1 MLESGMPSADL
12 DSAPSAFL
20 EALVPLASLSSLGD
34 LICSAA
40 YGLFALYFAQRL
52 LRGSVPVTALALVFL
67 AALATSSIWAGVALV
82 DSLSHWSDRLPTWV
96 GPSLDL
102 LRFALWFAFLL
113 MLLPPSRR
121 GGGLDWVRP
130 ASAVGVLVQLAL
142 ILVAESQSPGS
153 LARPQAFASL
163 GLAVL
168 GLVLVEQMLRN
179 ATADARWN
187 AKPFCLGL
195 GGIFVF
201 DLFIGSQAAL
211 FQRFDGDAVSV
222 RSLVHAA
229 AVPLLYVASRRHG
242 DWLGKLHVSRA
253 AVFHSAALLL
263 VGAYLLMVAG
273 VGYYVR
279 YTGGQWGRALSVALV
294 FVALVALALLV
305 ASGSMRSRLRVYI
318 SKNFFSYR
326 YDYREE
332 WLRFTQL
339 LSSSAEPQHT
349 AETVVRALAN
359 LVESPSGMLWLQR
372 SAEADFVQAARWNL
386 PAQPGSEARDGALAT
401 FWRERAWIIDVDEWR
416 ERRDAYPG
424 LELLPDWLVEE
435 SRCWLIVPLLV
446 REALIGFVVLGK
458 PRVVVELN
466 WEVRDL
472 LRTAASQASGY
483 LAQAQATEA
492 LLEARKFDAFN
503 RMSAFVVHDLK
514 NIVTQLSLMM
524 KNAKRL
530 RDNPEFQQDML
541 DTVENS
547 LEKMRQL
554 MLQLREGDKP
564 HGLASGVDL
573 EQIAKRLAGAAASKG
588 RALELDLQPGV
599 STRGHAERVERVLG
613 HIVQNAFDA
622 TPASGHVGLALDA
635 QGSQARVRVTDTGC
649 GMSEDFI
656 QNRLFKPFQTTKAS
670 GMGIGAHESYQ
681 YVQELGGK
689 ISVQS
694 ELNRGTTVTLLLP
707 LFHAQ
712 DDVPLAALEV
722 R

>member
-1 MLESGMPSADL
+1 
-12 DSAPSAFL
+12 
-20 EALVPLASLSSLGD
+20 AL
-34 LICSAA
+34 
-40 YGLFALYFAQRL
+40 
-52 LRGSVPVTALALVFL
+52 T
-67 AALATSSIWAGVALV
+67 
-82 DSLSHWSDRLPTWV
+82 
-96 GPSLDL
+96 
-102 LRFALWFAFLL
+102 LL
-113 MLLPPSRR
+113 M
-121 GGGLDWVRP
+121 
-130 ASAVGVLVQLAL
+130 
-142 ILVAESQSPGS
+142 
-153 LARPQAFASL
+153 
-163 GLAVL
+163 
-168 GLVLVEQMLRN
+168 
-179 ATADARWN
+179 
-187 AKPFCLGL
+187 
-195 GGIFVF
+195 
-201 DLFIGSQAAL
+201 
-211 FQRFDGDAVSV
+211 
-222 RSLVHAA
+222 
-229 AVPLLYVASRRHG
+229 
-242 DWLGKLHVSRA
+242 
-253 AVFHSAALLL
+253 
-263 VGAYLLMVAG
+263 
-273 VGYYVR
+273 
-279 YTGGQWGRALSVALV
+279 
-294 FVALVALALLV
+294 

-339 LSSSAEPQHT
+339 LSGSAEPQHT

-359 LVESPSGMLWLQR
+359 LVESPSGMLWLPR
-372 SAEADFVQAARWNL
+372 AAGGDFVQAARWNL
-386 PAQPGSEARDGALAT
+386 PAELGSEAHDGPLAT
-401 FWRERAWIIDVDEWR
+401 FWRERAWIVDVDECR
-416 ERRDAYPG
+416 ERPEAYPG
-424 LELLPDWLVEE
+424 LELPAWLAEE
-435 SRCWLIVPLLV
+435 PRCWLLVPLLV
-446 REALIGFVVLGK
+446 REALIGFAVLGR
-458 PRVVVELN
+458 PRVVVEVN

-483 LAQAQATEA
+483 LDQAQATEA

-564 HGLASGVDL
+564 HGVTSGVDL
-573 EQIAKRLAGAAASKG
+573 EQIAKRLAAAASSKG
-588 RALELDLQPGV
+588 RVLELTLQGGV

-613 HIVQNAFDA
+613 HVVQNAFDA
-622 TPASGHVGLALDA
+622 TPASGRVCLTLDA
-635 QGSQARVRVTDTGC
+635 QGSQARVRVEDSGC

-681 YVQELGGK
+681 YIQELGGK

-712 DDVPLAALEV
+712 ADAPLTALDVQ
-722 R
+722 

>member
-1 MLESGMPSADL
+1 MSEVL
-12 DSAPSAFL
+12 DSLLALSNLSA
-20 EALVPLASLSSLGD
+20 
-34 LICSAA
+34 LIAAIAYGAFAA
-40 YGLFALYFAQRL
+40 YFGLRL
-52 LRGSVPVTALALVFL
+52 SRGGLPVTRVAVVFL
-67 AALATSSIWAGVALV
+67 AALVLSTLWAALALV
-82 DSLSHWSDRLPTWV
+82 DGLLHWSDRLPAWV
-96 GPSLDL
+96 VPTLDV
-102 LRFALWFAFLL
+102 LRFGGWFAFMLL
-113 MLLPPSRR
+113 LLPPPRR
-121 GGGLDWVRP
+121 GSGWGWIRP
-130 ASAVGVLVQLAL
+130 LAAATLLAQLAL
-142 ILVAESQSPGS
+142 VALAESLPLGT
-153 LARPQAFASL
+153 LARPQAFAAL
-163 GLAVL
+163 AIAVL
-168 GLVLVEQMLRN
+168 GLVIVEQMLRN
-179 ATADARWN
+179 ATGDARWN
-187 AKPFCLGL
+187 AKPVCLGL
-195 GGIFVF
+195 ATIFVF

-211 FQRFDGDAVSV
+211 FQHFDGDAVSV
-222 RSLVHAA
+222 RALVHAA
-229 AVPLLYVASRRHG
+229 AVPLLYVASRRHA

-253 AVFHSAALLL
+253 AVFHSATLLL

-279 YTGGQWGRALSVALV
+279 YTSGDWGRALSVALV
-294 FVALVALALLV
+294 FVALVALALLL

-339 LSSSAEPQHT
+339 LSSSTESQNT
-349 AETVVRALAN
+349 SETVVKALAN
-359 LVESPSGMLWLQR
+359 LVESPSGMLWMQR
-372 SAEADFVQAARWNL
+372 SAGADFIQAARWNL
-386 PAQPGSEARDGALAT
+386 PAQAGSEPREGALAT
-401 FWRERAWIIDVDEWR
+401 FWQERAWIIDIDEWR
-416 ERRDAYPG
+416 QRRDAYPG
-424 LELLPDWLVEE
+424 LTLPAWLADEP
-435 SRCWLIVPLLV
+435 RCWLLVPLMV
-446 REALIGFVVLGK
+446 REALTGFVVLGR
-458 PRVVVELN
+458 PRAAVELN

-483 LAQAQATEA
+483 LDQAQATEA

-564 HGLASGVDL
+564 HGVTSGVDL
-573 EQIAKRLAGAAASKG
+573 EQIAKRLAAAASSKG
-588 RALELDLQPGV
+588 RTLELALQPGV
-599 STRGHAERVERVLG
+599 STRGHPERVERVLG
-613 HIVQNAFDA
+613 HVVQNAFDA
-622 TPASGHVGLALDA
+622 TPASGRVILTLDA
-635 QGSQARVRVTDTGC
+635 QGSQARVRVEDTGC
-649 GMSEDFI
+649 GMTEDFI

-681 YVQELGGK
+681 YVHELGGK

-712 DDVPLAALEV
+712 ADAPVTALDVQ
-722 R
+722 

>member
-1 MLESGMPSADL
+1 MFESGMPLAVDS
-12 DSAPSAFL
+12 DSALGAAIDVLAPFL
-20 EALVPLASLSSLGD
+20 SLSSLGD
-34 LICSAA
+34 LICCAA

-52 LRGSVPVTALALVFL
+52 LRGGLPITALALVFL
-67 AALATSSIWAGVALV
+67 AALTTSSIWAGVALM
-82 DSLSHWSDRLPTWV
+82 DGFRHWSDRFPTWIA
-96 GPSLDL
+96 PSLDL
-102 LRFALWFAFLL
+102 LRFGFWFAFML
-113 MLLPPSRR
+113 MLLPPPRR
-121 GGGLDWVRP
+121 GGGLGWVRP
-130 ASAVGVLVQLAL
+130 IVVVVMLAQLAV
-142 ILVAESQSPGS
+142 ILLSESLPPEIM
-153 LARPQAFASL
+153 ARPRAFAAL

-179 ATADARWN
+179 ATGDARWN
-187 AKPFCLGL
+187 AKPVCLGL
-195 GGIFVF
+195 GAIFVF

-211 FQRFDGDAVSV
+211 FQRFDGDAISV
-222 RSLVHAA
+222 RSLVYAA
-229 AVPLLYVASRRHG
+229 AVPLLYVASRRHA

-253 AVFHSAALLL
+253 AVFHSATLLL
-263 VGAYLLMVAG
+263 VGVYLLLVAG

-279 YTGGQWGRALSVALV
+279 YTSGQWGRALSVALV

-305 ASGSMRSRLRVYI
+305 ASGSMRARLRVYI

-339 LSSSAEPQHT
+339 LSSSAQAQHT

-372 SAEADFVQAARWNL
+372 AAGSDFTQAASWNL
-386 PAQPGSEARDGALAT
+386 PGQPGSEARDGSLAQ
-401 FWRERAWIIDVDEWR
+401 FWQGRAWIIDVDEWR
-416 ERRDAYPG
+416 ERRAAYPG
-424 LELLPDWLVEE
+424 LELPHWLTDEP
-435 SRCWLIVPLLV
+435 RCWLLIPLLV
-446 REALIGFVVLGK
+446 RDALIGFVVLGR
-458 PRVVVELN
+458 PRTVVELN

-472 LRTAASQASGY
+472 LRTAANQASGY
-483 LAQAQATEA
+483 LDRAQATEA

-554 MLQLREGDKP
+554 MLQLREGEKP
-564 HGLASGVDL
+564 HGVTSGVDL
-573 EQIAKRLAGAAASKG
+573 EQIAKRLAAAASSKG
-588 RALELDLQPGV
+588 RVLELELKAGV
-599 STRGHAERVERVLG
+599 STRGHIERVERVIG
-613 HIVQNAFDA
+613 HVVQNAFDA
-622 TPASGHVGLALDA
+622 TPVGGRVCLTLDA
-635 QGSQARVRVTDTGC
+635 QGSQARVRVEDSGC

-712 DDVPLAALEV
+712 ADAPLAALDLQ
-722 R
+722 

>member
-1 MLESGMPSADL
+1 MSG
-12 DSAPSAFL
+12 
-20 EALVPLASLSSLGD
+20 LGN
-34 LICSAA
+34 LICCAA

-52 LRGSVPVTALALVFL
+52 LRGGVPVSVLALVFL
-67 AALATSSIWAGVALV
+67 AALIATSCWAGVGLI
-82 DSLSHWSDRLPTWV
+82 DGFRHWSNQLPTWAA
-96 GPSLDL
+96 PALDL
-102 LRFALWFAFLL
+102 LRFSLWFAFML
-113 MLLPPSRR
+113 MLLPKPRR
-121 GGGLDWVRP
+121 GGGLGWLRP
-130 ASAVGVLVQLAL
+130 ITTLVLLAQLGL
-142 ILVAESQSPGS
+142 IFLGEGLPPET
-153 LARPQAFASL
+153 LARPRAFAAL
-163 GLAVL
+163 GIAVL

-179 ATADARWN
+179 ATGDTRWN
-187 AKPFCLGL
+187 AKPVCLGL
-195 GGIFVF
+195 GAIFVF

-211 FQRFDGDAVSV
+211 FQRFDGDAISV

-229 AVPLLYVASRRHG
+229 AVPLLYVASRRHA

-253 AVFHSAALLL
+253 AVFHSATLLL
-263 VGAYLLMVAG
+263 VGAYLLIVAG

-279 YTGGQWGRALSVALV
+279 YTGGHWGRALSLALV
-294 FVALVALALLV
+294 FVAMVALALLV

-339 LSSSAEPQHT
+339 LSGSAEPQHT

-359 LVESPSGMLWLQR
+359 LVESPSGMLWMQR
-372 SAEADFVQAARWNL
+372 AANSDFMQTARWNL
-386 PAQPGSEARDGALAT
+386 PAEIGAEARDGGLAK
-401 FWRERAWIIDVDEWR
+401 FWRERAWIIDLDEWR
-416 ERRDAYPG
+416 ARHDAYPG
-424 LELLPDWLVEE
+424 LELPSWLTDEP
-435 SRCWLIVPLLV
+435 RCWLVVPLLV
-446 REALIGFVVLGK
+446 REALIGFVVLGR
-458 PRVVVELN
+458 PRAMVELN

-483 LAQAQATEA
+483 LDQAQATEA

-554 MLQLREGDKP
+554 MLQLRDGDKP
-564 HGLASGVDL
+564 HGVTSGVDL
-573 EQIAKRLAGAAASKG
+573 EQIAKRLAAAASSKG
-588 RALELDLQPGV
+588 RALELTLQAGV

-613 HIVQNAFDA
+613 HVVQNAFDA
-622 TPASGHVGLALDA
+622 TPASGRVCLTLDA
-635 QGSQARVRVTDTGC
+635 QGSQARVRVEDTGC

-656 QNRLFKPFQTTKAS
+656 QNRLFKPFQTTKSS

-712 DDVPLAALEV
+712 ADSPLAALDV
-722 R
+722 Q

>member
-1 MLESGMPSADL
+1 M
-12 DSAPSAFL
+12 DSAQSAL
-20 EALVPLASLSSLGD
+20 IEALSPLASLSNLGN
-34 LICSAA
+34 LVCCVA
-40 YGLFALYFAQRL
+40 YGLFALYFAWRL
-52 LRGSVPVTALALVFL
+52 WRGNLSVSALAVVFL
-67 AALATSSIWAGVALV
+67 AALAASSLWAGVALV
-82 DSLSHWSDRLPTWV
+82 DGLRHWSHRLPGWV
-96 GPSLDL
+96 VPSLDL
-102 LRFALWFAFLL
+102 LRFGLWFGFML
-113 MLLPPSRR
+113 MLLPPPR
-121 GGGLDWVRP
+121 GGSGLGWMRP
-130 ASAVGVLVQLAL
+130 MAAGIVLVQLGL
-142 ILVAESQSPGS
+142 IMAGERFTPEVLS
-153 LARPQAFASL
+153 RPQGFAAL
-163 GLAVL
+163 ALAVL

-187 AKPFCLGL
+187 AKPVCLGL

-211 FQRFDGDAVSV
+211 FQRFDGDAISV
-222 RSLVHAA
+222 RALVHAA
-229 AVPLLYVASRRHG
+229 AVPLLYVASRRHA

-253 AVFHSAALLL
+253 AVFHSATLLL
-263 VGAYLLMVAG
+263 VGAYLLIVAAA
-273 VGYYVR
+273 GYYVR
-279 YTGGQWGRALSVALV
+279 YTGGDWGRALSVALV
-294 FVALVALALLV
+294 FVALVALALLI
-305 ASGSMRSRLRVYI
+305 ASGSMRARLRVYI

-339 LSSSAEPQHT
+339 LSGSAEPQHT

-359 LVESPSGMLWLQR
+359 LVESPSGMLWMQR
-372 SAEADFVQAARWNL
+372 SAGGDFMQAARWNL
-386 PAQPGSEARDGALAT
+386 PALPVSEARDGGLAT
-401 FWRERAWIIDVDEWR
+401 FWRERAWIIDVQEWR

-424 LELLPDWLVEE
+424 LELPAWLVDEP
-435 SRCWLIVPLLV
+435 RCWLIVPLLV
-446 REALIGFVVLGK
+446 REALTGFVVLGR
-458 PRVVVELN
+458 PRAVFELN

-472 LRTAASQASGY
+472 LRMAASQASGY
-483 LAQAQATEA
+483 LDQAQATEA

-564 HGLASGVDL
+564 HGVTSGVDL
-573 EQIAKRLAGAAASKG
+573 EQIAKGLAAAAASKG
-588 RALELDLQPGV
+588 RVLELELQPGV

-613 HIVQNAFDA
+613 HVVQNAFDA
-622 TPASGHVGLALDA
+622 TPPGGRVCLTLDA
-635 QGSQARVRVTDTGC
+635 EGSQARVRVEDSGC

-712 DDVPLAALEV
+712 VDAPLAVLDT

>member
-1 MLESGMPSADL
+1 MPLTDL
-12 DSAPSAFL
+12 DSSSGAVL
-20 EALVPLASLSSLGD
+20 ETLASIGSLSSLSSVVCGT
-34 LICSAA
+34 A

-52 LRGSVPVTALALVFL
+52 IRGRMPVSALALVFL
-67 AALATSSIWAGVALV
+67 AALVASAAWAGVALL
-82 DSLSHWSDRLPTWV
+82 DDLRHWSDRLPAWLTQ
-96 GPSLDL
+96 GLDL
-102 LRFALWFAFLL
+102 ARFALWFTFLL
-113 MLLPPSRR
+113 MLMPSGQRM
-121 GGGLDWVRP
+121 GGLAWARP
-130 ASAVGVLVQLAL
+130 VAALAVLVQLAL
-142 ILVAESQSPGS
+142 IVVAESQPVGA
-153 LARPQAFASL
+153 LARPQALASL

-179 ATADARWN
+179 ASADARWN
-187 AKPFCLGL
+187 AKPVALGL
-195 GGIFVF
+195 GAIFVF

-222 RSLVHAA
+222 RGLVHAA
-229 AVPLLYVASRRHG
+229 AVPLLYVASRRQG
-242 DWLGKLHVSRA
+242 DWLVKLHVSRA

-263 VGAYLLMVAG
+263 VGGYLLMVAA

-279 YTGGQWGRALSVALV
+279 YTGGHWGRALSVALV
-294 FVALVALALLV
+294 FVALVGLALLV
-305 ASGSMRSRLRVYI
+305 ASGSMRARLRVYI

-339 LSSSAEPQHT
+339 LASSVEPQHT

-372 SAEADFVQAARWNL
+372 SAGADFIQAARWNL
-386 PAQPGSEARDGALAT
+386 PARGGSEPRDGPLGR
-401 FWRERAWIIDVDEWR
+401 FWQERAWIIDLDEWR
-416 ERRDAYPG
+416 ADRAAYPG
-424 LELLPDWLVEE
+424 LDVPDWLVQE
-435 SRCWLIVPLLV
+435 SRCWLLVPLLV
-446 REALIGFVVLGK
+446 REALIGFVVLGR
-458 PRVVVELN
+458 PRAAVELN

-564 HGLASGVDL
+564 HGVTSGVDL
-573 EQIAKRLAGAAASKG
+573 EQIARRLAAAAASKG
-588 RALELDLQPGV
+588 RVLELQLQPGV

-613 HIVQNAFDA
+613 HVVQNAFDA
-622 TPASGHVGLALDA
+622 TPPGGRVCLTLDA
-635 QGSQARVRVTDTGC
+635 EGSQARVRVEDSGC

-694 ELNRGTTVTLLLP
+694 ELNRGTTVTVLLP

-712 DDVPLAALEV
+712 AGEPLAALDA

>member
-1 MLESGMPSADL
+1 MLESRMPSAGL
-12 DSAPSAFL
+12 YSAPGAFI
-20 EALVPLASLSSLGD
+20 EALAPHASLSTLGD
-34 LICSAA
+34 LICCVA

-52 LRGSVPVTALALVFL
+52 VRGSLPVTAPALVFL
-67 AALATSSIWAGVALV
+67 AALTTSAIWAGVALA
-82 DSLSHWSDRLPTWV
+82 DGLRHWSDRLPGWIAP
-96 GPSLDL
+96 GLDL
-102 LRFALWFAFLL
+102 LRFGLWFTFIL
-113 MLLPPSRR
+113 MLLPPARR
-121 GGGLDWVRP
+121 GAGLAWVRP
-130 ASAVGVLVQLAL
+130 VAIVAILAQLTLILAAERLPSDTLIRPLAL
-142 ILVAESQSPGS
+142 S
-153 LARPQAFASL
+153 SL
-163 GLAVL
+163 GIAVL

-187 AKPFCLGL
+187 AKPVCLGL

-211 FQRFDGDAVSV
+211 FQHFDGDAVSV
-222 RSLVHAA
+222 RALVHAA

-253 AVFHSAALLL
+253 AVFHSVALLL
-263 VGAYLLMVAG
+263 VGIYLLIVAG

-305 ASGSMRSRLRVYI
+305 ASGSIRSRLRVYI

-339 LSSSAEPQHT
+339 LSSSTEPEGT

-372 SAEADFVQAARWNL
+372 AADADFVQAARWNL
-386 PAQPGSEARDGALAT
+386 PAHPGSETRDGPLAS
-401 FWRERAWIIDVDEWR
+401 FWRARAWIVDVDEWR
-416 ERRDAYPG
+416 QRRDAYPG
-424 LELLPDWLVEE
+424 LELPAWLVEE
-435 SRCWLIVPLLV
+435 PRCWLVIPLLV
-446 REALIGFVVLGK
+446 REALIGFAVLGR
-458 PRVVVELN
+458 PRAVVELN

-530 RDNPEFQQDML
+530 RNNPEFQQDML

-564 HGLASGVDL
+564 HGVTSGVDL
-573 EQIAKRLAGAAASKG
+573 EQIARRLAAAAASKG
-588 RALELDLQPGV
+588 RVLELELQAGV
-599 STRGHAERVERVLG
+599 STRGHGERVERVLG
-613 HIVQNAFDA
+613 HVVQNAFDA
-622 TPASGHVGLALDA
+622 TPVDGRVCLALDA
-635 QGSQARVRVTDTGC
+635 EGSQARIRVQDSGC
-649 GMSEDFI
+649 GMSQDFI

-712 DDVPLAALEV
+712 ADAPLAELEA

>member
-1 MLESGMPSADL
+1 MLKSRMPDAELMPSSL
-12 DSAPSAFL
+12 
-20 EALVPLASLSSLGD
+20 ALSEPVASFISLGN
-34 LICSAA
+34 LGNLVCCAA
-40 YGLFALYFAQRL
+40 YGVFALYFAQRL
-52 LRGSVPVTALALVFL
+52 LRGRLQRTLPAIVFL
-67 AALATSSIWAGVALV
+67 AALAVSSAWAGVALI
-82 DSLSHWSDRLPTWV
+82 DGLSHWSDRTPTWL
-96 GPSLDL
+96 GPLLDVS
-102 LRFALWFAFLL
+102 RFGLWFVFLVK
-113 MLLPPSRR
+113 LLPR
-121 GGGLDWVRP
+121 
-130 ASAVGVLVQLAL
+130 VGTRTL
-142 ILVAESQSPGS
+142 GW
-153 LARPQAFASL
+153 ARPVV
-163 GLAVL
+163 GLAVSAQAALVLGAEWLPHDALVRPLSFGALALSIL
-168 GLVLVEQMLRN
+168 GLVLVEQLLRGV
-179 ATADARWN
+179 AADARWN
-187 AKPFCLGL
+187 VKPFCLGL
-195 GGIFVF
+195 GGVFVF
-201 DLFIGSQAAL
+201 DLFLGAQAVL
-211 FQRFDGDAVSV
+211 FQRFDGDAASV

-229 AVPLLYVASRRHG
+229 AVPLLYVASQRQG
-242 DWLGKLHVSRA
+242 DWRGRLHLSRT
-253 AVFHSAALLL
+253 AVFHSATLLL
-263 VGAYLLMVAG
+263 VGGYLLVVAG

-279 YTGGQWGRALSVALV
+279 YTGGQWGRALSVVLI
-294 FVALVALALLV
+294 FVALVALMLIV
-305 ASGSMRSRLRVYI
+305 ASGSVRARLRVYI

-332 WLRFTQL
+332 WLRFTAL
-339 LSSSAEPQHT
+339 LASSVEPQHT

-372 SAEADFVQAARWNL
+372 QAGGEFVQAGRWNL
-386 PAQPGSEARDGALAT
+386 PAQPGVEPRDGALAA
-401 FWRERAWIIDVDEWR
+401 FFAERAWIIDVDEWR
-416 ERRDAYPG
+416 QRRDAYPG
-424 LELLPDWLVEE
+424 LELPAWLLDEA
-435 SRCWLIVPLLV
+435 RCWLVLPLQV
-446 REALIGFVVLGK
+446 RETLIGFVVLGR
-458 PRVVVELN
+458 PRAAVELN

-554 MLQLREGDKP
+554 MLQLRQGDKP
-564 HGLASGVDL
+564 HGVTSGVDL
-573 EQIAKRLAGAAASKG
+573 EQIARRLGAAAASKG
-588 RALELDLQPGV
+588 RALELALQAGV
-599 STRGHAERVERVLG
+599 STRGDAERMERVLG
-613 HIVQNAFDA
+613 HVVQNAFDA
-622 TPASGHVGLALDA
+622 TPAGGLVRLSLDA

-649 GMSEDFI
+649 GMSDDFI
-656 QNRLFKPFQTTKAS
+656 QNRLFKPFQTTKVS

-694 ELNRGTTVTLLLP
+694 ELNQGTTVTLLLP

-712 DDVPLAALEV
+712 ADASRARLEL

>member
-1 MLESGMPSADL
+1 MLESRMPPADPQSSSGAVFAAL
-12 DSAPSAFL
+12 AP
-20 EALVPLASLSSLGD
+20 LVSLSSLGD
-34 LICSAA
+34 LICGLA

-52 LRGSVPVTALALVFL
+52 LRGRLPVTALAIVFL
-67 AALATSSIWAGVALV
+67 AALVASAAWAGV
-82 DSLSHWSDRLPTWV
+82 SLDDAFRHWSDKLPGWV
-96 GPSLDL
+96 IAGFDL
-102 LRFALWFAFLL
+102 LRAGLWFVFML

-121 GGGLDWVRP
+121 LGGLGLVRP
-130 ASAVGVLVQLAL
+130 LAVLAVLGQLGLIVLGEQLAPEM
-142 ILVAESQSPGS
+142 VV
-153 LARPQAFASL
+153 RPQALASL
-163 GLAVL
+163 AVAVL
-168 GLVLVEQMLRN
+168 GLVLVEQVLRN
-179 ATADARWN
+179 ASPDGRWN
-187 AKPFCLGL
+187 AKPVCLGL
-195 GGIFVF
+195 GAIFVF
-201 DLFIGSQAAL
+201 DLFIASQTVL
-211 FQRFDGDAVSV
+211 FAHFDGDAVSV

-229 AVPLLYVASRRHG
+229 AVPLLFVASRRHA

-253 AVFHSAALLL
+253 AVFHSATLLL
-263 VGAYLLMVAG
+263 VGVYLLMVAA

-279 YTGGQWGRALSVALV
+279 YTGGQWGRALSLALV
-294 FVALVALALLV
+294 FVALVALTLLV
-305 ASGSMRSRLRVYI
+305 GSGSVRSRLRVYI
-318 SKNFFSYR
+318 SKNFYSYR

-332 WLRFTQL
+332 WLRFTRL

-372 SAEADFVQAARWNL
+372 APNADFVQAARWNL
-386 PAQPGSEARDGALAT
+386 PAQSGSEAREGALSA
-401 FWRERAWIIDVDEWR
+401 FWRERGWIIDVDEWR
-416 ERRDAYPG
+416 RRRDAYPG
-424 LELLPDWLVEE
+424 LELPAWLVEE
-435 SRCWLIVPLLV
+435 ARCWLVVPLLV
-446 REALIGFVVLGK
+446 GEALIGFVVLGR
-458 PRVVVELN
+458 PRAVVELN

-564 HGLASGVDL
+564 HGLTSGVDL
-573 EQIAKRLAGAAASKG
+573 EAIARRLAAAAAGKG
-588 RALELDLQPGV
+588 RVLELDLQPGV

-622 TPASGHVGLALDA
+622 TPAGGFVRLTLDA
-635 QGSQARVRVTDTGC
+635 EGSQARVRVEDSGC

-670 GMGIGAHESYQ
+670 GMGIGAHESHQ

-694 ELNRGTTVTLLLP
+694 ELDRGTTVTLLLP

-712 DDVPLAALEV
+712 ADVPLAALDTA

>member
-1 MLESGMPSADL
+1 MLESRMPSA
-12 DSAPSAFL
+12 PL
-20 EALVPLASLSSLGD
+20 ETSRGALVEAFTPFASLSSLSD
-34 LICSAA
+34 LICSLA

-52 LRGSVPVTALALVFL
+52 LRRRLPVTALALVFL
-67 AALATSSIWAGVALV
+67 AALACSALWAGVALV
-82 DSLSHWSDRLPTWV
+82 DGQRHWSDRLPTWV
-96 GPSLDL
+96 VPSLDL
-102 LRFALWFAFLL
+102 LRFGLWFAFML
-113 MLLPPSRR
+113 MLLPSPRR
-121 GGGLDWVRP
+121 GGGLGLMRP
-130 ASAVGVLVQLAL
+130 VAAVAVAASLAL
-142 ILVAESQSPGS
+142 ILGAEGLAPDA
-153 LARPQAFASL
+153 LARPQAFAAL

-168 GLVLVEQMLRN
+168 GLVLVEQLLRN
-179 ATADARWN
+179 ATPDARWN
-187 AKPFCLGL
+187 AKPVCLGL

-222 RSLVHAA
+222 RALVHAA

-242 DWLGKLHVSRA
+242 DWLGRLHVSRA
-253 AVFHSAALLL
+253 AIFHSAALLL
-263 VGAYLLMVAG
+263 VGTYLLVVAG

-279 YTGGQWGRALSVALV
+279 YTGGEWGRALSVALV

-305 ASGSMRSRLRVYI
+305 ASGSMRARLRVYI

-372 SAEADFVQAARWNL
+372 AAGAEFVQAARWNL
-386 PAQPGSEARDGALAT
+386 PAQPGVEARDGSLAS
-401 FWRERAWIIDVDEWR
+401 FWQERAWIIDVQEWR
-416 ERRDAYPG
+416 ERRGAYPG
-424 LELLPDWLVEE
+424 LELPAWLMDEP
-435 SRCWLIVPLLV
+435 RCWLVVPLLV
-446 REALIGFVVLGK
+446 REALIGFVVLGR
-458 PRVVVELN
+458 PRAEVELN

-564 HGLASGVDL
+564 HGVTSGVDL
-573 EQIAKRLAGAAASKG
+573 EQIARRLAAAAASKG
-588 RALELDLQPGV
+588 RVLELELQPGV
-599 STRGHAERVERVLG
+599 STRGHPERVERVLG
-613 HIVQNAFDA
+613 HVVQNAFDA
-622 TPASGHVGLALDA
+622 TPATGTVRLTLDA
-635 QGSQARVRVTDTGC
+635 EGSQARVRVDDSGC

-712 DDVPLAALEV
+712 ADAPRAALEV

>member
-1 MLESGMPSADL
+1 MPPTDL
-12 DSAPSAFL
+12 DSSSGAVA
-20 EALVPLASLSSLGD
+20 ETLASIISLSSLSD
-34 LICSAA
+34 VICSAA

-52 LRGSVPVTALALVFL
+52 MRGRMPVSALALVFL
-67 AALATSSIWAGVALV
+67 AALVASAAWAGVALV
-82 DSLSHWSDRLPTWV
+82 DAQRHWSDRLPPWV
-96 GPSLDL
+96 IAGLDL
-102 LRFALWFAFLL
+102 ARFALWFTFLL
-113 MLLPPSRR
+113 MLMPSGRHR
-121 GGGLDWVRP
+121 GGLAWARP
-130 ASAVGVLVQLAL
+130 VAALAVLARLALIIAAETRPVGVLARLEAL
-142 ILVAESQSPGS
+142 SALV
-153 LARPQAFASL
+153 
-163 GLAVL
+163 LAVL

-179 ATADARWN
+179 ASADARWN
-187 AKPFCLGL
+187 AKPVALGL
-195 GGIFVF
+195 GAIFVF

-211 FQRFDGDAVSV
+211 FQRLDGDAASV
-222 RSLVHAA
+222 RGLVHAA

-242 DWLGKLHVSRA
+242 DWLVKLHVSRA

-263 VGAYLLMVAG
+263 VGGYLLMVAA

-279 YTGGQWGRALSVALV
+279 YTGGHWGRALSVALV
-294 FVALVALALLV
+294 FVALVGLALLV
-305 ASGSMRSRLRVYI
+305 ASGAMRARLRVYI

-339 LSSSAEPQHT
+339 LASSVEPQHT

-372 SAEADFVQAARWNL
+372 SAGADFIQAARWNL
-386 PAQPGSEARDGALAT
+386 PAQGGSEPRDGPLGR
-401 FWRERAWIIDVDEWR
+401 FWQERAWIIDLDEWR
-416 ERRDAYPG
+416 ADRAAYPG
-424 LELLPDWLVEE
+424 LDLPDWLARE
-435 SRCWLIVPLLV
+435 SRCWLVVPLLV
-446 REALIGFVVLGK
+446 REVLIGFVVLGR
-458 PRVVVELN
+458 PRTVVELN

-564 HGLASGVDL
+564 HGVTSGVDL
-573 EQIAKRLAGAAASKG
+573 EQIARRLAAAASSKG
-588 RALELDLQPGV
+588 RVLELDLQPGV

-613 HIVQNAFDA
+613 HVVQNAFDA
-622 TPASGHVGLALDA
+622 TPPGGRVCLTLDA
-635 QGSQARVRVTDTGC
+635 EGSQARVRVEDSGC

-681 YVQELGGK
+681 YVQELGGR

-712 DDVPLAALEV
+712 AGEPLAALDA

>member
-1 MLESGMPSADL
+1 MVESRMPPTDL
-12 DSAPSAFL
+12 DSSSSIMAETLAS
-20 EALVPLASLSSLGD
+20 VASLSGLSNLVC
-34 LICSAA
+34 IAA
-40 YGLFALYFAQRL
+40 YGAFALYFAQRL
-52 LRGSVPVTALALVFL
+52 LRGRMPVSALALVFL
-67 AALATSSIWAGVALV
+67 GALVMSAAWAGAAWLDGQRHWSEQQSAWLV
-82 DSLSHWSDRLPTWV
+82 DA
-96 GPSLDL
+96 LDL
-102 LRFALWFAFLL
+102 ARMGLWFAFLL
-113 MLLPPSRR
+113 ALMPPGQR
-121 GGGLDWVRP
+121 GGGLAWARP
-130 ASAVGVLVQLAL
+130 VTAIAVGAQLAL
-142 ILVAESQSPGS
+142 IVAAEFLPPEA
-153 LARPQAFASL
+153 LARPQALASL
-163 GLAVL
+163 ALAVL

-179 ATADARWN
+179 ASADARWN
-187 AKPFCLGL
+187 AKPVGLGL
-195 GGIFVF
+195 GAIFVF

-222 RSLVHAA
+222 RALVHAA

-253 AVFHSAALLL
+253 AAFHSAALLL
-263 VGAYLLMVAG
+263 VGCYLLLVAAL
-273 VGYYVR
+273 GYYVR
-279 YTGGQWGRALSVALV
+279 YTGGHWGRALSVALV
-294 FVALVALALLV
+294 FVALVGLALLV
-305 ASGSMRSRLRVYI
+305 ASGAMRARLRVYI

-339 LSSSAEPQHT
+339 LAHSVEPQHT

-372 SAEADFVQAARWNL
+372 SAGADFLQAARWNL
-386 PAQPGSEARDGALAT
+386 PAQPGAEARDGALGR
-401 FWRERAWIIDVDEWR
+401 FWQEKAWIVDLDEWR
-416 ERRDAYPG
+416 ANRAAYPG
-424 LELLPDWLVEE
+424 LELPDWLVQEA
-435 SRCWLIVPLLV
+435 RCWLLVPLLV
-446 REALIGFVVLGK
+446 REALIGFVVLGR
-458 PRVVVELN
+458 PRTVVELN

-564 HGLASGVDL
+564 HGVTSGVDL
-573 EQIAKRLAGAAASKG
+573 EQIARRLAAAASSKG
-588 RALELDLQPGV
+588 RVLELELQPGV

-613 HIVQNAFDA
+613 HVVQNAFDA
-622 TPASGHVGLALDA
+622 TPPTGHVRLVLDSE
-635 QGSQARVRVTDTGC
+635 GSQARVRVEDSGC

-670 GMGIGAHESYQ
+670 GMGIGAHESHQ

-689 ISVQS
+689 ISVHS

-712 DDVPLAALEV
+712 SSAPLAELDA